1 MEVFSKEVTT
11 RLRLATTCMLIV
23 HSCGNVEKFPS
34 EETECPEG
42 FKEIC
47 YYAKQF
53 FIMFYLFSIMT
64 IDFHG
69 SS

>member
-11 RLRLATTCMLIV
+11 RLRLVTTCIIIV
-23 HSCGNVEKFPS
+23 HSCGKVENFPS
-34 EETECPEG
+34 EETERPEG
-42 FKEIC
+42 FKEVY

-64 IDFHG
+64 IDFYG